1 MTETL
6 EILKAYNGTGY
17 YGMLFI
23 ASLLYLYF
31 TEEDTHTKKLLVI
44 VPTVIQVL
52 FLIPYFY
59 MIYNKLDEGTY
70 YRLLWLL
77 PTTLVIAYTACKII
91 DTHTRLGVIV
101 MAVILALSGTIVYA
115 GSNVSI
121 AENEYNLPDEVIELA
136 DMVKPAEGRERVWV
150 AFPPVLVHYVRQY
163 TTEIMLPFGRD
174 SLVDQWN
181 APMNPLF
188 DLYMEPT
195 MDAAKLSEYATKYYC
210 NYVIVEKDKK
220 VIGDIEDNNFEYVG
234 ETANYIVYHNKLVP
248 FWDEIE
254 EGVNFYSFIDE
265 LYAPEEDAQE

>member
-31 TEEDTHTKKLLVI
+31 TEEDTHTKKILVI
-44 VPTVIQVL
+44 VPTVIQIL

-101 MAVILALSGTIVYA
+101 MAVILALSGTIVIA
-115 GSNVSI
+115 SDSPSALGVISI
-121 AENEYNLPDEVIELA
+121 FSISTFGLTPKSLHNQFAYS
-136 DMVKPAEGRERVWV
+136 V
-150 AFPPVLVHYVRQY
+150 ASSS
-163 TTEIMLPFGRD
+163 TML
-174 SLVDQWN
+174 
-181 APMNPLF
+181 
-188 DLYMEPT
+188 
-195 MDAAKLSEYATKYYC
+195 
-210 NYVIVEKDKK
+210 
-220 VIGDIEDNNFEYVG
+220 
-234 ETANYIVYHNKLVP
+234 
-248 FWDEIE
+248 
-254 EGVNFYSFIDE
+254 
-265 LYAPEEDAQE
+265 

>member
-1 MTETL
+1 
-6 EILKAYNGTGY
+6 
-17 YGMLFI
+17 
-23 ASLLYLYF
+23 
-31 TEEDTHTKKLLVI
+31 
-44 VPTVIQVL
+44 
-52 FLIPYFY
+52 

-136 DMVKPAEGRERVWV
+136 DMVKPDEGRERVWA
-150 AFPPVLVHYVRQY
+150 AFPPLLVHYVRQY
-163 TTEIMLPFGRD
+163 TTDIMLPFGRD
-174 SLVDQWN
+174 SLVDHWN

-210 NYVIVEKDKK
+210 NYVIVEKSKK
-220 VIGDIEDNNFEYVG
+220 VIGDIEANNFEYVG
-234 ETANYIVYHNKLVP
+234 ETANYTVYQNMLVP
-248 FWDEIE
+248 FWDDTDEV
-254 EGVNFYSFIDE
+254 VNFYSFTDE
-265 LYAPEEDAQE
+265 LYGTGNTSEE